1 MIRRVLSVFVHTKGA
16 FLYCICTLAGTALSY
31 VAPYLNGQFVDFLI
45 HNRSV
50 EKNYSFALF
59 VALVGLGA
67 TLLSYYSGILA
78 VRISSLVSNSILKD
92 LVLSYERRSFYLVK
106 DEDKAYVAQKFFTD
120 TSISSSFV
128 LSNFLTAPLGVMV
141 LPLVLT
147 IIFLIDPLFSL
158 IAVFLL
164 CLYCCLI
171 AVLGKAFYLKV
182 YEKKEADSHYF
193 SLIESQINQLLNLQ
207 LFSRYEKSRK
217 ELTTGFRDYILK
229 VISYGKINYLLS
241 SVDSIFSI
249 IFQCFV
255 VLISGIHIMQGS
267 MTVGEFVI
275 VNTYFTLI
283 FNVVK
288 GYIGLYKSYQEAMSS
303 WKRIKSVLIS
313 AHTELAREKQRLT
326 KIDSITVKNLNYQV
340 QIEPEVGKKSVK
352 TIFSSFSYCFENSHS
367 YCIIGKNGSGK
378 TSLLYFLLGLYDSG
392 GSVFYN
398 GLIVDSIDLEHVRSV
413 LISTCPQEL
422 FRSDLSVEDYLSFL
436 GTPFVIENDSN
447 YFSKKCPFIYKRVY
461 SLLYKQCKVLSGGE
475 LRLIYL
481 YSVLTRK
488 TPVILLDEPT
498 TGLDRES
505 KSELVN
511 YIKKNPFKQM
521 FIIASHDEGIISAV
535 NSLIFLGASVLQHEE

>member
-1 MIRRVLSVFVHTKGA
+1 MLSVFVHTKGA

-340 QIEPEVGKKSVK
+340 QI
-352 TIFSSFSYCFENSHS
+352 I
-367 YCIIGKNGSGK
+367 
-378 TSLLYFLLGLYDSG
+378 L
-392 GSVFYN
+392 
-398 GLIVDSIDLEHVRSV
+398 
-413 LISTCPQEL
+413 
-422 FRSDLSVEDYLSFL
+422 
-436 GTPFVIENDSN
+436 
-447 YFSKKCPFIYKRVY
+447 IYK
-461 SLLYKQCKVLSGGE
+461 
-475 LRLIYL
+475 
-481 YSVLTRK
+481 T
-488 TPVILLDEPT
+488 
-498 TGLDRES
+498 
-505 KSELVN
+505 
-511 YIKKNPFKQM
+511 
-521 FIIASHDEGIISAV
+521 
-535 NSLIFLGASVLQHEE
+535 